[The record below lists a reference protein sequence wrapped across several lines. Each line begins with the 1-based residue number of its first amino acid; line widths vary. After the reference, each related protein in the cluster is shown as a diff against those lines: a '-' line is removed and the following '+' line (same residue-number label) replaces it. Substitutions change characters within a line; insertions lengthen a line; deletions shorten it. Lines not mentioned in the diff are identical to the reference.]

1 MDVIPG
7 IFGEKEFA
15 MMSDDMI
22 CTLGLLLDDK
32 VSLVLL
38 NYMEN
43 PEADPAIVEHI
54 NRLIG
59 DKIAKCT
66 FHLKVI
72 ESGVIDTVRSLSFQ
86 NLAYGDVDYDAIEK
100 QLSFLEENKSK
111 LKSYIEPR
119 ETKDF
124 AEFLKCVQELSKN
137 MVGKPKD
144 YDNLPARVKANKEF
158 FCSSHERS
166 RATKV
171 GIAISKATEWEIE
184 LNGARYL
191 QYCNKQGISGWTRR
205 EF

>member
-86 NLAYGDVDYDAIEK
+86 NLAYGDVDYM
-100 QLSFLEENKSK
+100 L
-111 LKSYIEPR
+111 LKSSYHFWKRI
-119 ETKDF
+119 
-124 AEFLKCVQELSKN
+124 
-137 MVGKPKD
+137 
-144 YDNLPARVKANKEF
+144 RV
-158 FCSSHERS
+158 S
-166 RATKV
+166 
-171 GIAISKATEWEIE
+171 
-184 LNGARYL
+184 
-191 QYCNKQGISGWTRR
+191 
-205 EF
+205 